1 MTETE
6 TGTATATDTATAT
19 AAPQRRA
26 GLGSRLYNGE
36 TQIDFIGRQ
45 RRGFVLSAVV
55 ILLGI
60 GAVLLNGLNL
70 GIDFRGGTSWEIP
83 ADAPVKQVQDVMADA
98 GFPDAKVQ
106 RFTPASGDAFVRVS
120 ARVEGKD
127 AAARDTESIAI
138 RDKLAPLANGK
149 PVDYSTVGPSGGNE
163 ITNKARNAL
172 VIFFLAIA
180 AYLAVRFE
188 WRMAVG
194 ALAAVVHD
202 ILVTVGVYALTG
214 LEVTPASVVAFLTIL
229 GYSLYDTVVVFDR
242 VDENAKALAHT
253 GRATYSDVVNLSMN
267 QTLMRSL
274 NTSLVAILPILSVLV
289 IGTFILGATTLRDF
303 GTALFIGLITGA
315 YSSVFVASPV
325 LAILKEREPRYRQLR
340 ARLEQRGGA
349 GIGLLTPAGAARAG
363 IGGSGGAK
371 PKVAAIKGGS
381 SRPVAKGKRK
391 PATAGSGSAV
401 LKPGGRTAAAP
412 TEAEIDIDDVLD
424 GEPVEDDD
432 ELVEATAR
440 QVAPAAQTKGA
451 AAKGAAAKGAAKRP
465 PGKGGRPGGSA
476 AQAKGR
482 KKGKRR

>member
-1 MTETE
+1 MTAVKE
-6 TGTATATDTATAT
+6 
-19 AAPQRRA
+19 APAEKKA

-45 RRGFVLSAVV
+45 RRGFIVSAVV

-83 ADAPVKQVQDVMADA
+83 ADVSVKQVQDLMADA

-120 ARVEGKD
+120 ARVEGGD
-127 AAARDTESIAI
+127 AAARDAESITV

-149 PVDYSTVGPSGGNE
+149 PVDYSTVGPSWGNE

-172 VIFFLAIA
+172 VVFFLVIA
-180 AYLAVRFE
+180 AYLAIRFE

-202 ILVTVGVYALTG
+202 IFVTIGVYALTG

-229 GYSLYDTVVVFDR
+229 GFSLYDTVVVFDR

-253 GRATYSDVVNLSMN
+253 GRATYSDVVTLSMN

-274 NTSLVAILPILSVLV
+274 NTSLVAVLPILSVLV

-303 GTALFIGLITGA
+303 GMALLIGLITGA
-315 YSSVFVASPV
+315 YSSVFIASPV
-325 LAILKEREPRYRQLR
+325 LALLKEREPRYRQLR
-340 ARLEQRGGA
+340 ARLEQRGGT

-363 IGGSGGAK
+363 LSGSGGGK
-371 PKVAAIKGGS
+371 PKVAAGKSTGP
-381 SRPVAKGKRK
+381 RPVSKSGKGKR
-391 PATAGSGSAV
+391 PATAGSGAAV
-401 LKPGGRTAAAP
+401 LRPGGSTRAGAGSGPDGDAG
-412 TEAEIDIDDVLD
+412 TEPEIDLDDEVEAQPLA
-424 GEPVEDDD
+424 EDDG
-432 ELVEATAR
+432 LVEANVRPSSPAAAA
-440 QVAPAAQTKGA
+440 QGAPAKG
-451 AAKGAAAKGAAKRP
+451 GAKRP
-465 PGKGGRPGGSA
+465 ANKGGRPGGA
-476 AQAKGR
+476 NVQPKAR

>member
-1 MTETE
+1 MSVAEVQE
-6 TGTATATDTATAT
+6 SD
-19 AAPQRRA
+19 PDSRA

-45 RRGFVLSAVV
+45 RRGFLLSALVIALGLGALVLS
-55 ILLGI
+55 
-60 GAVLLNGLNL
+60 GLNL
-70 GIDFRGGTSWEIP
+70 GIDFRGGTSWEVP
-83 ADAPVKQVQDVMADA
+83 AAVSVKQVQDVMGGA

-106 RFTPASGDAFVRVS
+106 RFTPASGEPFVRVS

-127 AAARDTESIAI
+127 AAARDAENIAV
-138 RDKLAPLANGK
+138 RDKLSALAGGK
-149 PVDYSTVGPSGGNE
+149 QVDFSTVGPSWGNE

-180 AYLAVRFE
+180 AYLAIRFE

-194 ALAAVVHD
+194 AIAAVVHD

-242 VDENAKALAHT
+242 VDENAKALAST

-303 GTALFIGLITGA
+303 GMALFIGLVTGA
-315 YSSVFVASPV
+315 YSSVFIASPL
-325 LAILKEREPRYRQLR
+325 LAFLKEREPRYRQLR

-349 GIGLLTPAGAARAG
+349 GLGRLTPAGAARAG
-363 IGGSGGAK
+363 L
-371 PKVAAIKGGS
+371 
-381 SRPVAKGKRK
+381 
-391 PATAGSGSAV
+391 AGSGSGKAKAAV
-401 LKPGGRTAAAP
+401 ARSGGNRPTAAKAKKAGGGAGASVLRPGGSGSADVVGLDEVEPDLEPSTPQDEDLVEVTTAASGSTSMTKGGGGKAKPGGTGRP
-412 TEAEIDIDDVLD
+412 N
-424 GEPVEDDD
+424 
-432 ELVEATAR
+432 
-440 QVAPAAQTKGA
+440 QGA
-451 AAKGAAAKGAAKRP
+451 
-465 PGKGGRPGGSA
+465 KGGRPGGA
-476 AQAKGR
+476 IQPKAR